1 MKPRRLAQWFALI
14 AGSMDLLT
22 GVGLV
27 FLPEL
32 TLRVMQ
38 VAPLD
43 AEALVFFRWVG
54 AFVGSVGASYF
65 WALARGGEARL
76 RTVFEITALCRLFVG
91 LFSAWSV
98 IQGSLSLAWIS
109 VPVTDLA
116 LAGAQVWLLKKISA
130 DHDAAP

>member
-1 MKPRRLAQWFALI
+1 MKPLRLAQWFALI

-32 TLRVMQ
+32 TLRMMRADPVS
-38 VAPLD
+38 
-43 AEALVFFRWVG
+43 AEALVFLQWVG

-91 LFSAWSV
+91 LFSAWN
-98 IQGSLSLAWIS
+98 ILQGSLALVWIS
-109 VPVTDLA
+109 VPLTDLA
-116 LAGAQVWLLKKISA
+116 LAGAQVWLLKKMSSA
-130 DHDAAP
+130 HDTTS